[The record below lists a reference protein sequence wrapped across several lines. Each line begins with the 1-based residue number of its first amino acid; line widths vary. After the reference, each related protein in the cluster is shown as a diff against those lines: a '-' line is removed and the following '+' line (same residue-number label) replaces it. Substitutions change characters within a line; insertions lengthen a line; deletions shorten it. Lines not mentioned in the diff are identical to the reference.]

1 MAIKKNDTDFLEL
14 TATIQRLLGIQC
26 GNYKVDYIK
35 RRIASRMN
43 ALRIT
48 GYPEYQAFIISHRE
62 ERDLLKNALT
72 INVTKFLR
80 DPEVFEIIKKDIFP
94 AIYRQKK
101 RFRIWSAGCS
111 SGEEPYTLAILLT
124 EMKVLNKDMDPLIYA
139 TDIDEGVL
147 KKAKEGIYDKSA
159 LENLSE
165 YQVRRHFTLLPDGR
179 YEVKP
184 HLREFVR
191 FSWHDLMK
199 GVPVSRYLDMI
210 SCRNVT
216 IYFTEKQKDDLVQMF
231 HSGLSPGGYYVMGMS
246 EYLGKEVESLF
257 ISYRPLQ
264 KIFVRSP

>member
-1 MAIKKNDTDFLEL
+1 MTPKKNEDEFLQL

-26 GNYKVDYIK
+26 GSYKVDYIK

-43 ALRIT
+43 AMRIPS
-48 GYPEYQAFIISHRE
+48 YAEYQAYLLAHRE

-80 DPEVFEIIKKDIFP
+80 DPEVFEIIRKDILP
-94 AIYRQKK
+94 SIYRQKK

-111 SGEEPYTLAILLT
+111 SGEEAYTLAILLS
-124 EMKVLNKDMDPLIYA
+124 EMKVLNKDLDPVIYA

-147 KKAKEGIYDKSA
+147 KKAKDGIYEKSA

-165 YQVRRHFTLLPDGR
+165 YQVRRHFIQLPDGK

-184 HLREFVR
+184 HLRELVR

-199 GVPVSRYLDMI
+199 GVPVSRYIDMI

-216 IYFTEKQKDDLVQMF
+216 IYFTEKQKDDLVRMF
-231 HSGLSPGGYYVMGMS
+231 HEGLSPGGFYVMGMS
-246 EYLGKEVESLF
+246 EYLGKEVDSLF
-257 ISYRPLQ
+257 TPYKPLQ
-264 KIFVRSP
+264 KIFTRVP

>member
-1 MAIKKNDTDFLEL
+1 MDTANTEDDFLEL
-14 TATIQRLLGIQC
+14 TALIERMIGIQC
-26 GNYKVDYIK
+26 GNYKTDYIK

-43 ALRIT
+43 ALRI
-48 GYPEYQAFIISHRE
+48 PRYQDYQVYLVSKRE

-80 DPEVFEIIKKDIFP
+80 DPEVFEIIRKDIFP
-94 AIYRQKK
+94 MIYRQKK

-111 SGEEPYTLAILLT
+111 SGEEPYTLAIILA
-124 EMKVLNKDMDPLIYA
+124 EMKTLHKDLDPVIYA

-165 YQVRRHFTLLPDGR
+165 YQVRRHFTLLPSGR
-179 YEVKP
+179 YEIKP
-184 HLREFVR
+184 HIRELVR

-199 GVPVSRYLDMI
+199 GTPISRYLDLV

-216 IYFTEKQKDDLVQMF
+216 IYFTESQKDDLVRMF
-231 HSGLSPGGYYVMGMS
+231 HSGLTSGGYYVMGMS
-246 EYLGKEVESLF
+246 EYLGKGVESLF
-257 ISYRPLQ
+257 LPYKPLQ
-264 KIFVRSP
+264 KIFIRAG